1 MKVSCAKSKQS
12 IHSDVPQSRTIA
24 CATGLRYLMWEV
36 SEGILA
42 NMHVESHSV
51 YQASHS
57 CLSCAFNVELV
68 WRCSTFLRAGR
79 EEVLDP
85 RQEKYSQVG
94 DRCQSVPSISRRAWP
109 SGSRMV
115 KAEGV
120 LLSCL
125 VLSRWEANMTGL
137 SHAEER
143 GEREFFLS
151 CVTFCH
157 TGPAFTESVPSFKF
171 QKSVLKVKLKCN
183 FNRFV
188 ITKKSRF
195 SYRQLSSDAKT
206 FHIKRKTSRIVS
218 RANQVC

>member
-1 MKVSCAKSKQS
+1 MVPNLVTSTTSCFLLRLKMKVRCAKSKQS

-24 CATGLRYLMWEV
+24 RATGLRYLMWEV

-94 DRCQSVPSISRRAWP
+94 DRCQSVPSISRCTWP

-125 VLSRWEANMTGL
+125 VLSRWEANNDGPQ
-137 SHAEER
+137 SCR
-143 GEREFFLS
+143 GKRRAWVFPLLCHFLS
-151 CVTFCH
+151 YRAGFHRIC
-157 TGPAFTESVPSFKF
+157 AF
-171 QKSVLKVKLKCN
+171 L
-183 FNRFV
+183 
-188 ITKKSRF
+188 
-195 SYRQLSSDAKT
+195 
-206 FHIKRKTSRIVS
+206 
-218 RANQVC
+218 